1 MIGSFTKFCKFALLA
16 GAAMAASANAAITIT
31 AVSGN
36 LLGFEYTVDTLT
48 NKIAIEETW
57 GPSTAGNVRLLIT
70 GLTGEWDVNKIIHND
85 TGKTWLSFGHELL
98 NGDGGWSDD
107 GDGLSFAQGSPLPR
121 HSSAFS
127 SLQVDELGTRDY
139 LNWFGAPSVASGS
152 FVTFEY
158 GLRDNTGSNDP
169 FYLSQTANVPE
180 PASWALLIAGFG
192 MVGGSLRRSR
202 RMTTVTA

>member
-16 GAAMAASANAAITIT
+16 GAVMATGANAAISIT

-70 GLTGEWDVNKIIHND
+70 GLTGEWDVNKVVHND
-85 TGKTWLSFGHELL
+85 TGKNWVSFGHELL
-98 NGDGGWSDD
+98 NGDGSWSDD
-107 GDGLSFAQGSPLPR
+107 GDGLSFAQGSSLPR
-121 HSSAFS
+121 HASAFS

-152 FVTFEY
+152 FVVFEY

-180 PASWALLIAGFG
+180 PASWALMIAGFG

-202 RMTTVTA
+202 RIVTVAA